1 MKKLLLLTFLC
12 SFTLLSIAQV
22 KFNTSFM
29 YGRSNAAI
37 KGGKEGKLYAAIIK
51 SDMSKK
57 AIVDKTTKFLL
68 NHNLVSAKDIHLDE
82 ISQKTSEYKIPFCF
96 TQTQFYSNM
105 GVMQPV
111 RLYGTLRFEFHDGGL
126 LLVADN
132 MNSSLLCVS
141 YHGTPAERGE
151 SYNAYIAEQD
161 ALIMTKTIIGKVLIW
176 ANTTA
181 EEQEEFYKKTAEYF
195 NKQDEKIDVYNKL
208 VNSGEAKWMDAKE
221 LQKYITENP
230 SPGSKYQL
238 QWLEN
243 SVIPSELLVGIGNK
257 RWEKQIREEYFD
269 NLFITLSHY
278 INGYI
283 EAIKEDDT
291 ETWKL
296 DGKSLLPTDPKLKTT
311 FIKKNKDFYL
321 K

>member
-37 KGGKEGKLYAAIIK
+37 RGGGKGKSYVATIK

-57 AIVDKTTKFLL
+57 AIIDKTTKFLL
-68 NHNLVSAKDIHLDE
+68 SHNLVSAKDIHLDD
-82 ISQKTSEYKIPFCF
+82 ISLETSEYNIPFCF

-111 RLYGTLRFEFHDGGL
+111 RLYGTLRFEFYDGGVKL
-126 LLVADN
+126 AADS
-132 MNSSLLCVS
+132 MYSSLLCVS
-141 YHGTPAERGE
+141 HHGTPAERSD
-151 SYNAYIAEQD
+151 SYNAYIAEQN

-208 VNSGEAKWMDAKE
+208 VNSGEAKWMDAEE

-243 SVIPSELLVGIGNK
+243 SVIPYELLVEISNK

-278 INGYI
+278 INGDI
-283 EAIKEDDT
+283 ESIEEDDT
-291 ETWKL
+291 KTWEL

-311 FIKKNKDFYL
+311 FIKKNKDFYF

>member
-37 KGGKEGKLYAAIIK
+37 RGGGKGKSYVATIK

-57 AIVDKTTKFLL
+57 AIIDKTTKFLL
-68 NHNLVSAKDIHLDE
+68 SHNLVSAKDIHLDD
-82 ISQKTSEYKIPFCF
+82 ISLETSEYNIPFCF

-111 RLYGTLRFEFHDGGL
+111 RLYGTLRFEFYDGGVKL
-126 LLVADN
+126 AADS
-132 MNSSLLCVS
+132 MYSSLLCVS
-141 YHGTPAERGE
+141 HHGTPAERSD
-151 SYNAYIAEQD
+151 SYNAYIAEQN

-181 EEQEEFYKKTAEYF
+181 EEL
-195 NKQDEKIDVYNKL
+195 DVYNKL
-208 VNSGEAKWMDAKE
+208 VNSGEAKWMDAEE

-243 SVIPSELLVGIGNK
+243 SVIPYELLVEISNK

-278 INGYI
+278 INGDI
-283 EAIKEDDT
+283 ESIEEDDT
-291 ETWKL
+291 KTWEL

-311 FIKKNKDFYL
+311 FIKKNKDFYF